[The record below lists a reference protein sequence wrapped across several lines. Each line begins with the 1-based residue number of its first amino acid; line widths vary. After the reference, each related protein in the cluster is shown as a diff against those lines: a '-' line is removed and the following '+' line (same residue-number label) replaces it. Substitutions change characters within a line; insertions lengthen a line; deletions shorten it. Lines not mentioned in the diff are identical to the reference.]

1 MCRVRA
7 KVKGGAIKGE
17 KVAFIKAAEGRIV
30 EVSIA
35 SSQAGKGYVQAF
47 EVSRDKDKVLVEL
60 PRESATGDW
69 RMWVDKHEILAV
81 S

>member
-1 MCRVRA
+1 MCRIRA

-17 KVAFIKAAEGRIV
+17 KVAFIKASEGRIV
-30 EVSIA
+30 EVSVA

-47 EVSRDKDKVLVEL
+47 EVTRDKDKVLVEL
-60 PRESATGDW
+60 PRESASGDW
-69 RMWVDKHEILAV
+69 RLWIDKHQVLAA